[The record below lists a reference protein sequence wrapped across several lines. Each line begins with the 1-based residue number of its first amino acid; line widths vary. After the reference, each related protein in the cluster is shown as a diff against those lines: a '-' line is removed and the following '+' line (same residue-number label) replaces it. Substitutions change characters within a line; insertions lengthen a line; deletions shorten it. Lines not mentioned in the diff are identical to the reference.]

1 VDLKNGVNV
10 NWLFAMMSVNVHVER
25 NVLLDVLVPNVSTV
39 GHVTIT
45 VIIQFLLLTNITG
58 VDLKVP
64 ETEKWKK

>member
-1 VDLKNGVNV
+1 MDLKNGVNV